1 MSKPSKSKKTTKK
14 SVKPVRKSVKKT
26 LVQKESNLLLE
37 KFSNLKPKINFSV
50 KPWMLAVVVLLLLG
64 FMFRNKLIVATVNG
78 QPITR
83 FALIKELEK
92 AAGKQTLDSL
102 VTQTLVYQEAKNQR
116 VDVPTAELDQEIAK
130 IEENIT
136 AQGQDL
142 DTLLQAQGMTRE
154 ELREQIKIQKIVEK
168 IVGQDV
174 EISEDEVASY
184 MEENK
189 EFMPED
195 VNEDDYKEQVRAQL
209 TQQQVGEKIQT
220 WLQELRGNA
229 NVKLRM
235 FE

>member
-1 MSKPSKSKKTTKK
+1 MPKTTKPKKSPKKTTK
-14 SVKPVRKSVKKT
+14 SVKK
-26 LVQKESNLLLE
+26 LVVKKQKNLLIE
-37 KFSNLKPKINFSV
+37 KLNLVKDKVSFSA
-50 KPWMLAVVVLLLLG
+50 KPWMLVIIVLLLLA

-92 AAGKQTLDSL
+92 AAGRQTLDSL
-102 VTQTLVYQEAKNQR
+102 VTQSLVYQEARKQG
-116 VDVPTAELDQEIAK
+116 VEVSTQELDEEISK

-136 AQGQDL
+136 SQGQDL
-142 DTLLQAQGMTRE
+142 DTLLQAQGMSRS

-174 EISEDEVASY
+174 IVSEEELASY
-184 MEENK
+184 MEENAD
-189 EFMPED
+189 FMPED
-195 VNEDDYKEQVRAQL
+195 VDEVEYKEQVRAQL

-229 NVKLRM
+229 NVKLKM